1 MSRVRI
7 PDLARAIVAASDEL
21 VTAFVKR
28 AICQRKKMGS
38 QHFEQTEALLLILLL
53 LLDQL
58 LDKLLELRFA
68 RLRDQRLLKQYLV
81 NQAINVS
88 SIVKFQN
95 QGLGKRIPDFR
106 SINNNHR
113 SKTMASW

>member
-1 MSRVRI
+1 
-7 PDLARAIVAASDEL
+7 
-21 VTAFVKR
+21 
-28 AICQRKKMGS
+28 MGP

-81 NQAINVS
+81 DQAINVS